1 MEEKAGMNWIY
12 CRERNPSE
20 NGDYLVTYIDD
31 VYDECFTSI
40 GYYGR
45 EQWWEDYDGCKHQYD
60 KLDVFAWMPIPKP
73 AVRK

>member
-1 MEEKAGMNWIY
+1 MEERAGMNWIY

-20 NGDYLVTYIDD
+20 NGDY
-31 VYDECFTSI
+31 
-40 GYYGR
+40 
-45 EQWWEDYDGCKHQYD
+45 YD